1 MALEASLYRTA
12 GSQVTTDALL
22 ARRLNTSTLLHSRL
36 HWRPATLKDIQES
49 AVRSLM
55 EAAINTKSAV
65 KTVSNAVRTELTER
79 YARSTESLAED
90 LRPAMELLDAEIQ
103 ALGDAFGQQ
112 INSIRRKLARA
123 YRASPYMQHMG
134 DAYRA
139 VERQLAEVSHS
150 YQQHVQGASQ
160 AVRTALD
167 HMTSYPVGDK
177 YQQAVDNMLQGFEE
191 YVDRSTRSLTEAVMA
206 VDSCLATLHQHTQRV
221 STYVTEAAQNASSHP
236 TLVYLK
242 NSMDITP
249 YIESAANKIGSLR
262 MPEQLTSAIY
272 SASARMNAAMADSSL
287 SKAYNEV
294 YQQGVWAYKC
304 WQVEENLKKHLI
316 SIAELLK
323 EIVQE
328 EVEMYTRHFS
338 FLQKSHVTVWDPKQG
353 EVQAELH
360 LPVAMETLTSLP
372 DVSPMVERYNH
383 VVDTVQHFYDNYVPK
398 KSWWSD
404 NSTATKTSDVVA
416 ELEEFTPKH
425 PRKLYRRKNRGPA
438 VAAM

>member
-1 MALEASLYRTA
+1 
-12 GSQVTTDALL
+12 
-22 ARRLNTSTLLHSRL
+22 
-36 HWRPATLKDIQES
+36 
-49 AVRSLM
+49 M

-221 STYVTEAAQNASSHP
+221 STYVTEAAKNASSHP

-272 SASARMNAAMADSSL
+272 SASARMNAAMADKNLAALSSVR
-287 SKAYNEV
+287 KAYNEV
-294 YQQGVWAYKC
+294 YQQGVWAYNY

-338 FLQKSHVTVWDPKQG
+338 FLQKSHVTVWEPQQG

-360 LPVAMETLTSLP
+360 LPVAMETLTALP
-372 DVSPMVERYNH
+372 DVSPLVERYNH
-383 VVDTVQHFYDNYVPK
+383 VVDTVVPSRDTVQYFYDNYVPK